1 MRADVSKINLNPFT
15 SRPEI
20 EGAFG
25 VVVSTHSIEIAVAM
39 ALLEKGGNAFDA
51 ATTTAFTVRRVG
63 DRPASTCSTR
73 RTAFFEQL
81 TSRRAPAR

>member
-1 MRADVSKINLNPFT
+1 LRADVSKINLIPFA

-25 VVVSTHSIEIAVAM
+25 VVVSTHWIEIAVAM
-39 ALLEKGGNAFDA
+39 ALLEKGANAFDA

-63 DRPASTCSTR
+63 DRRASACSTR
-73 RTAFFEQL
+73 RTHVF
-81 TSRRAPAR
+81 